1 MARLGDVIEQIR
13 GVSYRPSDL
22 SDKLDDNSVVLL
34 RANNIQNGNLVFDDV
49 VYVSKNRVDEKQY
62 LKKGDILVCT
72 SSGSKELVG
81 KAAIVHTDLPMVF
94 GAFCKVVR
102 PKVECAEY
110 IGHFFQSPYYRNH
123 ISAASAGANIN
134 NLRNEHIADLQ
145 ISLPP
150 LDEQRKIVAVLD
162 KVSDLIAKRQGQ
174 LDKLDLL
181 VKSRFVEMFGDPV
194 VNPHNL
200 PTVEFGSVLTV
211 KPQNGLYK
219 PQSDYNINGEGT
231 PILRIGGFYD
241 GKVTDFS
248 SLKRLRCSDEELQ
261 HYLLRE
267 NDIVINRV
275 NSIEYLGKCGLIRGM
290 AESTVYESNMMRL
303 HVDESKFNVRYV
315 VQLLCSQ
322 FVYNQILTRAKK
334 SVNQASINQKD
345 VQSLVVYM
353 PSLDVQNK
361 FAAFV
366 EQVENMKSG
375 INVSLLKLETLK
387 KALMQEYF
395 S

>member
-181 VKSRFVEMFGDPV
+181 VKSRFVEMFGNFIYEHDRWKTCEVGDIADTIDPHPSHRTPPISANGV
-194 VNPHNL
+194 PYIGIADCDYTTKQINFETARKVGYNVLQEHIKRYTLSNGDFIIGKIGTIGKPFMVPAKQSYTLSANTVL
-200 PTVEFGSVLTV
+200 IKPTKEKIAPEFLSAVL
-211 KPQNGLYK
+211 
-219 PQSDYNINGEGT
+219 QSEYMD
-231 PILRIGGFYD
+231 RIID
-241 GKVTDFS
+241 
-248 SLKRLRCSDEELQ
+248 
-261 HYLLRE
+261 
-267 NDIVINRV
+267 
-275 NSIEYLGKCGLIRGM
+275 
-290 AESTVYESNMMRL
+290 A
-303 HVDESKFNVRYV
+303 
-315 VQLLCSQ
+315 
-322 FVYNQILTRAKK
+322 AKK
-334 SVNQASINQKD
+334 STSQPAFGIQKVRKIAIPLPPMELQKQFAIFSD
-345 VQSLVVYM
+345 QTDKVKVTISHSL
-353 PSLDVQNK
+353 
-361 FAAFV
+361 
-366 EQVENMKSG
+366 E
-375 INVSLLKLETLK
+375 KLETLK

-395 S
+395 G